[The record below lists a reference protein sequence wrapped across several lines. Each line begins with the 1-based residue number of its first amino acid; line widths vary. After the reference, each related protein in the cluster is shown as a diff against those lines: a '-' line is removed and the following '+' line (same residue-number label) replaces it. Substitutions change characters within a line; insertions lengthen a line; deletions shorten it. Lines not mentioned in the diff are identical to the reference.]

1 MRVFIKIIAF
11 FILLFSSFMIYEHYE
26 LNQKGQIDVL
36 KRVDPLPEAMN
47 LIEEQKYA
55 EAAEY
60 LEFFLKYDYVKNDPK
75 VKELYEA
82 LEFKRNSMGY
92 QSQKA
97 LEGVLKGRSDETIG
111 VVSAGV
117 SDFFLF
123 GDLRDLTIEGYHYLK
138 GENVDEVIVGLSTIG
153 VVATGVTMFSA
164 GSSTPLKGGIS
175 AVKFIKKSGKMP
187 LWMEKFIVRSA
198 KQVKNS
204 GDIKPIKG
212 FFEDIYVAIK
222 NSGFNTTVKLLNRSP
237 NMKAFHNSLGFAKTF
252 GKESGVLLKVLGD
265 DAPIYY
271 RLLKDK
277 TTKKT
282 FLKASTYG
290 KAGVARLAK
299 MGEKSFL
306 KSLKPIVKTSRL
318 TKIFSKN
325 VTKMLHKIPVGIYI
339 ILAMFSLVFL
349 V

>member
-1 MRVFIKIIAF
+1 
-11 FILLFSSFMIYEHYE
+11 MIYEHYE
-26 LNQKGQIDVL
+26 LNRKAELDSL
-36 KRVDPLPEAMN
+36 KRIDPLPEAMN
-47 LIEEQKYA
+47 LIERQRYA

-60 LEFFLKYDYVKNDPK
+60 LEFFLRYDYVKNDSK
-75 VKELYEA
+75 VKELYDA

-97 LEGVLKGRSDETIG
+97 LEGVLKGKSDETIG
-111 VVSAGV
+111 RVFAGV

-138 GENVDEVIVGLSTIG
+138 GENVDEVLVGLSTIG
-153 VVATGVTMFSA
+153 VIATGVTMFSA
-164 GSSTPLKGGIS
+164 GNSTPIKGGIS
-175 AVKFIKKSGKMP
+175 AMKLIKKSGKMP
-187 LWMEKFIVRSA
+187 LWMEKFIIRSA
-198 KQVKNS
+198 KQVKSS

-212 FFEDIYVAIK
+212 FFEDIYSSIK

-237 NMKAFHNSLGFAKTF
+237 NLKAFHNSLGFAKTF

-277 TTKKT
+277 TSKKT

-290 KAGVARLAK
+290 KRGIVRLAK

-306 KSLKPIVKTSRL
+306 KSLKPVAKTSRL
-318 TKIFSKN
+318 AKIFSKN

-339 ILAMFSLVFL
+339 LLAMISLVFL
-349 V
+349 I